1 MMLQEGKKEGRE
13 ERRQRKARQE
23 PATGQGDAGNRW
35 CLESTAEAASLA
47 EEKVGIFK
55 TPSGERRGED
65 SRSGTGRG
73 RQHQQ
78 PECQGTEGGSAVVL
92 GGEVRKKGRN

>member
-35 CLESTAEAASLA
+35 CLESAAEAASLA
-47 EEKVGIFK
+47 EE
-55 TPSGERRGED
+55 
-65 SRSGTGRG
+65 SRDI
-73 RQHQQ
+73 
-78 PECQGTEGGSAVVL
+78 
-92 GGEVRKKGRN
+92 